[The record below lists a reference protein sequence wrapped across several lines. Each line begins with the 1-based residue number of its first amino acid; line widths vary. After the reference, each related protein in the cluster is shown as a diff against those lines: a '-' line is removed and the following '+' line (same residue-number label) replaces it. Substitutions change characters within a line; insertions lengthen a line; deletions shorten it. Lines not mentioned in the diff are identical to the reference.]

1 MSSGLIPYAD
11 SPPQSGGLGERATIK
26 QRLTRQKTELE
37 SRLKQVNDALD
48 AMNSQPEVAE
58 LLELVMRAM

>member
-1 MSSGLIPYAD
+1 VKLLDPYPTAVTESSG
-11 SPPQSGGLGERATIK
+11 SLGERATIK
-26 QRLTRQKTELE
+26 QRLTRQKSELE
-37 SRLKQVNDALD
+37 ARLKQVNDAID